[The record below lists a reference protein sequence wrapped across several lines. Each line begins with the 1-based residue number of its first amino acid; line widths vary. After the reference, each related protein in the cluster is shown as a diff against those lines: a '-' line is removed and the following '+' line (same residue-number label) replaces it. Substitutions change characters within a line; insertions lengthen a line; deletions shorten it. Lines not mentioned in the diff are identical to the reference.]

1 MSGRE
6 EGGLAELY
14 KEGLAENWDITK
26 NKLDDLYIRFFRVA
40 ERRIAEQTGKGI
52 ICLVTNSSWLG
63 DPSAVVMRQR
73 LLSEFGDVTIDHLNG
88 DSRETGKK
96 TPSGDPDPSV
106 FSTKLNPSGITR
118 GVAIS
123 MLVRADGHTGTPPAV
138 RYRDFWGQDKRE
150 QLAAATAEPRGGPEY
165 ETLTPDQVNWY
176 RLLRW
181 HPRQGYEGWP
191 AVTELCEA
199 DPMLGLNEN
208 RQFALI
214 DGDRDALAARMRT
227 YLDPDVPLAEVDPH
241 LSRTFSGFDPARV
254 RDRLLGRHG
263 RLGNRPGT
271 GGNARR
277 RGDFVGSWPPA
288 RLSGRGQHHV
298 EGRRHVR
305 IARSGRPRRRPG
317 DRLGWDPAG
326 DGERRRDRIR
336 PQIRAARPSGAVDHG
351 EPGRG
356 DRGRADAH

>member
-1 MSGRE
+1 MLDPCTGTGSYLTAVLDKIVTTLREEGGDGLVAAEAKQAALSRIHGFELLPAPFVIAHLRIGIALQRLGVPLNARKKERASVYLTNALTGWVDSEHPTLPFPEFVAERDAAEAVKRSQPILVVLGNPPYNGFAGVSGRE
-6 EGGLAELY
+6 EGGLAEPY

-123 MLVRADGHTGTPPAV
+123 MLVRADGHDGSPATV

-150 QLAAATAEPRGGPEY
+150 QLAAATADPEPVLSTKPSRRIRTTGSACCAGI
-165 ETLTPDQVNWY
+165 
-176 RLLRW
+176 
-181 HPRQGYEGWP
+181 P
-191 AVTELCEA
+191 AKAT
-199 DPMLGLNEN
+199 
-208 RQFALI
+208 
-214 DGDRDALAARMRT
+214 RT
-227 YLDPDVPLAEVDPH
+227 GQHSTSY
-241 LSRTFSGFDPARV
+241 
-254 RDRLLGRHG
+254 
-263 RLGNRPGT
+263 
-271 GGNARR
+271 ARR
-277 RGDFVGSWPPA
+277 TRC
-288 RLSGRGQHHV
+288 SG
-298 EGRRHVR
+298 
-305 IARSGRPRRRPG
+305 
-317 DRLGWDPAG
+317 
-326 DGERRRDRIR
+326 
-336 PQIRAARPSGAVDHG
+336 
-351 EPGRG
+351 
-356 DRGRADAH
+356 